1 MKRRIYYNPKLT
13 ALARELRN
21 NSTLSEVLLWGEL
34 KTGKMLGHD
43 FHRQKPIDEFIVDF
57 FCYDLMLA
65 IEIDGSSHDNKVD
78 YDKFRQKKLES
89 LGIRF
94 LRFDDLAVKQKIEF
108 VLKDIRQWIEHN
120 TPPAPPSRGKPEQNE
135 TVSNSSHI
143 DVDGNLESTTSEIF
157 DTIIS
162 SEFPP
167 SEVELEQRQTKD
179 NSSHIKVSKDFESA
193 ISNSSDNIISSE
205 FPPSKGGKGG
215 VERNT
220 KLIKSLAS
228 QLGFSF
234 CGIAKAEFLE
244 EEAPRLEEWLKRG
257 YQGKMSYLENHF
269 DKRLD
274 PRLLV
279 PGAKSVIS
287 LMYNYYPQKD
297 LAKENPD
304 SLKIAKYAYGED
316 YHFVIKEKLKTFLQ
330 LIQDKVGEVQG
341 RAFVDSAPVHE
352 RVWAKKSG
360 LGWVGK
366 NSLLLNREMGSFF
379 FLTEMIVDLEL
390 EYDGPIKDYCG
401 TCTACMDACPT
412 DAIPAPYVVDGS
424 KCISYFTIELKEE
437 IPVEVKGKFENW
449 IFGCD
454 ICQDVCPWNR
464 FSKPNQEQKFLPHPD
479 LKKMTKED
487 WREITEDVFEKLFK
501 KSAVKRTKLEGLK
514 RNANFV

>member
-21 NSTLSEVLLWGEL
+21 NSTLSEILLWDEL
-34 KTGKMLGHD
+34 KTGRMLGFD
-43 FHRQKPIDEFIVDF
+43 FHRQKPIDNFIVDF

-65 IEIDGSSHDNKVD
+65 IEIDGSSHDHKIS
-78 YDKFRQKKLES
+78 YDKSRQKKLEA

-94 LRFDDLAVKQKIEF
+94 LRFDDLDVKQKIET
-108 VLKDIRQWIEHN
+108 VLGEIKRWIEENN
-120 TPPAPPSRGKPEQNE
+120 TPLIPPSRGDSEQNKE
-135 TVSNSSHI
+135 IVNPTVF
-143 DVDGNLESTTSEIF
+143 DVTRKNRKTSSEI
-157 DTIIS
+157 
-162 SEFPP
+162 SETPLNTLFPP
-167 SEVELEQRQTKD
+167 L
-179 NSSHIKVSKDFESA
+179 
-193 ISNSSDNIISSE
+193 
-205 FPPSKGGKGG
+205 KGGEGG
-215 VERNT
+215 VEQNT

-234 CGIAKAEFLE
+234 CGISKAEFLE

-297 LAKENPD
+297 LSSEASAEKDQLSYAKASE
-304 SLKIAKYAYGED
+304 SKCKIAKYAYGED
-316 YHFVIKEKLKTFLQ
+316 YHFVIKEKLKTFLA
-330 LIQDKVGEVQG
+330 LIQQEVGEVHG
-341 RAFVDSAPVHE
+341 RAFVDSAPVQE
-352 RVWAKKSG
+352 RAWAKKSG
-360 LGWVGK
+360 LGWIGK

-379 FLTEMIVDLEL
+379 FLAELIIDLEL

-437 IPVEVKGKFENW
+437 IPKEVKGKFENW

-464 FSKPNQEQKFLPHPD
+464 FAKPHQEKKFEPHPD
-479 LKKMTKED
+479 LEKMTKSD

-501 KSAVKRTKLEGLK
+501 KSAVQRTKLSGFK
-514 RNANFV
+514 RNIQFIQ